1 MSKEVDDYAAAKN
14 KLTQLILKKQALEAS
29 LNQLEE
35 SIYEKESDYFNE
47 SVHGNIVK
55 GFENFTKSSSSS
67 NKKRMV
73 YSEDDH
79 IFSLSSGTYVKT
91 LMRNMGTNPKEDYYD
106 YEDCVEPAGYPPQN
120 TSEPASVNLTPGR
133 KRKARTYDD

>member
-79 IFSLSSGTYVKT
+79 KT
-91 LMRNMGTNPKEDYYD
+91 PQSRLRWTWRR
-106 YEDCVEPAGYPPQN
+106 AGN
-120 TSEPASVNLTPGR
+120 GKHERMMIRWSRDRMTDLKN
-133 KRKARTYDD
+133 